1 MSNYSQFVDLLS
13 KYCASYK
20 LKTAIEEPLSK
31 TSVDTASEHGNRCFN
46 SKIKDLKTISMDN
59 IAQDI
64 IRKICFCDSCKDDE
78 SPASV
83 DSFLIDKN
91 GIWYFIEFKNQKI
104 KNTKSKCVEKSYANI
119 YWLLK
124 ILHDMKDKG
133 VSILF
138 DYEHPLQFIKEKCR
152 FVLVIGDG
160 CDDLTF
166 NKIREAK
173 KAKHALPDSC
183 LFLKKLEA
191 YIFNK
196 ASVYEKFIK
205 QFEY

>member
-83 DSFLIDKN
+83 DSFLIDKKRDMVFHR
-91 GIWYFIEFKNQKI
+91 IQK
-104 KNTKSKCVEKSYANI
+104 SE
-119 YWLLK
+119 
-124 ILHDMKDKG
+124 
-133 VSILF
+133 
-138 DYEHPLQFIKEKCR
+138 
-152 FVLVIGDG
+152 
-160 CDDLTF
+160 
-166 NKIREAK
+166 NKKYK
-173 KAKHALPDSC
+173 K
-183 LFLKKLEA
+183 
-191 YIFNK
+191 
-196 ASVYEKFIK
+196 
-205 QFEY
+205 